1 MSKLKTR
8 VCEKCRRTFKTQA
21 NYLSTCDFCIADE
34 TIKEGKNDPSSTYYK
49 LKSMFDVQSK
59 KWTEMKAIERGF
71 KVMEFWLDFFEF
83 NKKTSW
89 KKIQYYNYLL
99 EIQPEF
105 QLTKFE
111 FDAIKLIT
119 KK

>member
-8 VCEKCRRTFKTQA
+8 VCEKCRRPFETQA
-21 NYLSTCDFCIADE
+21 NYLSTCDFCLADK
-34 TIKEGKNDPSSTYYK
+34 TIKEDKDNPSSTYFK
-49 LKSMFDVQSK
+49 LKSMFDNQSK
-59 KWTEMKAIERGF
+59 KWADMKAIQRGF
-71 KVMEFWLDFFEF
+71 KVMEFWFDLLKFTK
-83 NKKTSW
+83 NISW

-99 EIQPEF
+99 DIKPEF

-111 FDAIKLIT
+111 FDTIKLMN